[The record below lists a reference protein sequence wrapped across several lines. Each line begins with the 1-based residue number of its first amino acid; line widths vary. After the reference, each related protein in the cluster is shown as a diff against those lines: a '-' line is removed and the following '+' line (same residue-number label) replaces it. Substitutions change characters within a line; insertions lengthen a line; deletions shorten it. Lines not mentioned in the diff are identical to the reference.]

1 MVRKAWRDKRA
12 GNPPALKLPP
22 LRSIWKPW
30 KQTYQQSRDI
40 SHRTTRMLTVP
51 RFLCFRSACVST
63 VAAASRSIFMAYKLD
78 SDTDMAKASVYD
90 SFRQKYSQE
99 DFGEENLESKEP
111 IGQFDIW
118 FKLACATRMEGEANA
133 AALATSTRYDLYFL
147 LKVCHENFGPLTVYG
162 PRATWALFFILFL
175 LF

>member
-1 MVRKAWRDKRA
+1 
-12 GNPPALKLPP
+12 
-22 LRSIWKPW
+22 
-30 KQTYQQSRDI
+30 
-40 SHRTTRMLTVP
+40 
-51 RFLCFRSACVST
+51 
-63 VAAASRSIFMAYKLD
+63 MAYKLD
-78 SDTDMAKASVYD
+78 SDTDMVKASVYD

-162 PRATWALFFILFL
+162 PWALFFILFL